1 MPFSTNITIRGK
13 IAEIID
19 DESMKN
25 VRIVCDNQN
34 VLVKLDHIDD
44 IRLGDAISIKG
55 VIDFKSL
62 IINGIEINTHKY

>member
-19 DESMKN
+19 EEARKN

-34 VLVKLDHIDD
+34 VLVKLDHIDE
-44 IRLGDAISIKG
+44 IGLGDSISIKG
-55 VIDFKSL
+55 IIDFRSL
-62 IINGIEINTHKY
+62 EINGIEIKTHKY